1 MDLENIRRLW
11 TLTPGDVTAET
22 AAWDSEAEGYV
33 FEEKNNFEDDPFLR
47 FVAEKTALTKDM
59 RTLDVGCGAGAYSV
73 AMARRVGQA
82 DGVDLSPRMVA
93 VGSAWAREHGVDNL
107 RPWVEN
113 WHDCDIAP
121 LRGRYDLVFAHTTP
135 AIADYTTLVKLCEAS
150 RDACFLCKPARR
162 TDQVFDEV
170 KRIAGLSGRRDF
182 DDSVAYAFD
191 TLWGL
196 GYDPEV
202 SYDKTQWL
210 PERSLEEAER
220 WFLGRLRGRNALS
233 PGTERKVRDFLR
245 EISVDGVVRECIDTT
260 LVNMYWSV
268 KR

>member
-107 RPWVEN
+107 RLWVEN
-113 WHDCDIAP
+113 WHTCDIEP
-121 LRGRYDLVFAHTTP
+121 LRGKYDLVFAHTTP
-135 AIADYTTLVKLCEAS
+135 AIADYTTLVKLCEVS

-220 WFLGRLRGRNALS
+220 WFLGRLRGQNALS
-233 PGTERKVRDFLR
+233 PQAERKIRDFLR
-245 EISVDGVVRECIDTT
+245 EISVDGVVRERINTT